1 MISVKFYCRDCKVGK
16 DGYAPIEVAINID
29 GKRIIKTLPIPKE
42 QPTTF
47 NKLIR
52 ARKANDLQMVL
63 DGYRDK
69 INKIMHRQIIVNDT
83 IDINLVMVE
92 LLGNN
97 IEVKKEYTLKQ
108 LIEDYYKHCL
118 NKVGD
123 ITIKTA
129 NRYRSTGNVLIEY
142 FGDIPIDTINK
153 GMMDDLLVE
162 LKKKYEQSSLSSIW
176 RKGKTMFEYAYNHQR
191 ISHNPFNG
199 YKISRGEKDVEYLT
213 VEEVEKIQ
221 NKTFAT
227 ERLNRV
233 RDIFIFAC
241 NTAIS
246 FCDLNNI
253 TKENIEVI
261 NGVVMY
267 VNKRNKTNVTFYTP
281 LNKVALSILER
292 YNYKLPIRS
301 NQNYNAYLKEI
312 GDICGIDKK
321 MHSHIARHTAATMM
335 LNNGIPI
342 EIVSKVLGHTNIT
355 QTQHYAKLTAN
366 RVAQA
371 FQ

>member
-1 MISVKFYCRDCKVGK
+1 MVSIKFYCRECKSDKG
-16 DGYAPIEVAINID
+16 GYAPIEISVNID
-29 GKRIIKTLPIPKE
+29 GKRLIKTLPCPKE
-42 QPTTF
+42 TPRNFERLF
-47 NKLIR
+47 NSKGTNELKLYCEEWR
-52 ARKANDLQMVL
+52 LKV
-63 DGYRDK
+63 
-69 INKIMHRQIIVNDT
+69 NKIIYNGGGLNEITGLFVKQEEKKIYT
-83 IDINLVMVE
+83 ISLITNEYYQQALRK
-92 LLGNN
+92 N
-97 IEVKKEYTLKQ
+97 ITVKSANV
-108 LIEDYYKHCL
+108 YK
-118 NKVGD
+118 NRGD
-123 ITIKTA
+123 IMV
-129 NRYRSTGNVLIEY
+129 SF
-142 FGDIPIDTINK
+142 FGDINIEKINK
-153 GMMDDLLVE
+153 GMIDDFLIYLGE
-162 LKKKYEQSSLSSIW
+162 RYEQSTVSSIW
-176 RKGKTMFEYAYNHQR
+176 RKCKSIFEYAYNHQR

-213 VEEVEKIQ
+213 VEEVERIQ

-261 NGVVMY
+261 DGVVMY

-292 YNYKLPIRS
+292 YDYKLPIRS